1 MPGTIRIASSGVRTA
16 IGTIT
21 TIGTATEIVITMATA
36 TATTIVT
43 NPNTAD
49 RQKAHGSKGVG
60 FFMLAE
66 LAPYLVAQCLSR
78 FQSVLNS
85 LLRFL
90 FSAERFEGLAFK
102 VKNILFAD
110 RSACS

>member
-1 MPGTIRIASSGVRTA
+1 MPGTIRIASSGARTA

-21 TIGTATEIVITMATA
+21 TIGTATEIVITMA

-90 FSAERFEGLAFK
+90 FSAERFECFTFK
-102 VKNILFAD
+102 VKNILFA
-110 RSACS
+110 